1 MRIVRLTGSGV
12 ASRLGFD
19 IEEIE
24 NLRVAL
30 DELASMAIE
39 FAAGGE
45 LEITFFTTDTEL
57 RIDGRAPVADGAD
70 VGVEALTAQILK
82 AVIDDYE
89 LRASRRP
96 RLLLVRDPPAA
107 DLRWRSPRRSAQNR
121 GRSSSST
128 DEPATASSAT
138 N

>member
-1 MRIVRLTGSGV
+1 METMLPTEDAVRLRVPAALEYVRLVRLTGSGV

-30 DELASMAIE
+30 DELASIVID
-39 FAAGGE
+39 FAAAGE

-57 RIDGRAPVADGAD
+57 RIMGRAPVADGVE
-70 VGVEALTAQILK
+70 VGVEELTAQILK

-89 LRASRRP
+89 LGSADGFVQFSCVTRRP
-96 RLLLVRDPPAA
+96 L
-107 DLRWRSPRRSAQNR
+107 S
-121 GRSSSST
+121 
-128 DEPATASSAT
+128 
-138 N
+138 

>member
-1 MRIVRLTGSGV
+1 MVAASRTETQPGTDTVRLSVPASLEYVRIVRLTASGV

-19 IEEIE
+19 VEEIE

-39 FAAGGE
+39 LADSGE
-45 LEITFFTTDTEL
+45 LEVTFSTTDTEL
-57 RIDGRAPVADGAD
+57 RISGRAPIANGVD

-89 LRASRRP
+89 LRADDGYVCFSCVTRRP
-96 RLLLVRDPPAA
+96 LI
-107 DLRWRSPRRSAQNR
+107 
-121 GRSSSST
+121 
-128 DEPATASSAT
+128 
-138 N
+138 

>member
-1 MRIVRLTGSGV
+1 VDTPEPRDDAVRLIVPAALEYVRIVRLTGSGV

-30 DELASMAIE
+30 DELASLVIDV
-39 FAAGGE
+39 AAKGD

-57 RIDGRAPVADGAD
+57 RIVGRAAIAPGAD
-70 VGVEALTAQILK
+70 VAVEELTAQILK

-89 LRASRRP
+89 LTSDGGYATFSCVTRRP
-96 RLLLVRDPPAA
+96 AV
-107 DLRWRSPRRSAQNR
+107 
-121 GRSSSST
+121 
-128 DEPATASSAT
+128 
-138 N
+138 

>member
-1 MRIVRLTGSGV
+1 MTAAQSTVGSESTDEAVRLSVPASLEYVRIVRLTGSGV

-39 FAAGGE
+39 AADRGE
-45 LEITFFTTDTEL
+45 LEVSFVTTDTEL
-57 RIDGRAPVADGAD
+57 RIEGRAPVAEGVD

-82 AVIDDYE
+82 AVVDEYE
-89 LRASRRP
+89 LRAVDGYVCFSCIARRP
-96 RLLLVRDPPAA
+96 LI
-107 DLRWRSPRRSAQNR
+107 
-121 GRSSSST
+121 
-128 DEPATASSAT
+128 
-138 N
+138 

>member
-1 MRIVRLTGSGV
+1 MPTAEPREDAVRLSVPAALEYVRIVRLTGSGV

-30 DELASMAIE
+30 DELASMAID
-39 FAAGGE
+39 AATGGE

-57 RIDGRAPVADGAD
+57 RINGRAPVRRASMSR
-70 VGVEALTAQILK
+70 VEALTAQILK

-89 LRASRRP
+89 LRTDDGHVCFSCVTRRP
-96 RLLLVRDPPAA
+96 LL
-107 DLRWRSPRRSAQNR
+107 
-121 GRSSSST
+121 
-128 DEPATASSAT
+128 
-138 N
+138 